1 MLGYTSSATCPKIRS
16 LPTLGSRTDFCPGS
30 LRKVS
35 LQRKWPILPVPGSR
49 ALRVDGS
56 SPREGWSVPPSRGL
70 WFLISLQMKP
80 KAEIMLISS
89 SASHYFSRSCNR
101 NNHFESNVSR
111 KGNTFLN
118 FQPIWK
124 AASVLLCGWKRLF

>member
-1 MLGYTSSATCPKIRS
+1 MLDTPAQPLVLKSDLCPCWGPGLIFALGVQGRSASKEN
-16 LPTLGSRTDFCPGS
+16 G
-30 LRKVS
+30 
-35 LQRKWPILPVPGSR
+35 WPILPEPGS
-49 ALRVDGS
+49 LGS

-70 WFLISLQMKP
+70 WFLLSLQMKP
-80 KAEIMLISS
+80 KADIMLISS
-89 SASHYFSRSCNR
+89 SASHYFPRSCNR

-124 AASVLLCGWKRLF
+124 AASVLLCGWKWLF